1 MIRPCPWR
9 NQSRVREPLHIPAG
23 PPLLLLVGRIVPHKG
38 VEHFIEAARYVPEA
52 RFVIAGGGSL
62 LEPMRALAE
71 SMGVAD
77 RVQFLGRV
85 SDEQLPEVY
94 AACDVFVLPSVS
106 RLEAFGIVALEAMA
120 TGKPV
125 IVADIPGVREIIE
138 DGRDGLLT
146 DPVNPRDLAEKI
158 RRLLS
163 EPKARQRMGAR
174 GREKVL
180 ESFSIERVTDR
191 IEAGSRAIL
200 GGSEVASAL

>member
-1 MIRPCPWR
+1 
-9 NQSRVREPLHIPAG
+9 SLHVPAG
-23 PPLLLLVGRIVPHKG
+23 TPLLLLVGRIVPHKG

-106 RLEAFGIVALEAMA
+106 RIEAAYRAVLDDAHIA
-120 TGKPV
+120 TG
-125 IVADIPGVREIIE
+125 
-138 DGRDGLLT
+138 
-146 DPVNPRDLAEKI
+146 
-158 RRLLS
+158 
-163 EPKARQRMGAR
+163 
-174 GREKVL
+174 
-180 ESFSIERVTDR
+180 
-191 IEAGSRAIL
+191 
-200 GGSEVASAL
+200 